1 MKNVLILFVCFII
14 SLGIV
19 KYENKSDVNKAYDE
33 SIYVFKYVDENSQ
46 EVNNPETDDL
56 DIKGGIVV
64 LFYSALFS
72 QLLVIKSKMC
82 NRYLIYNF

>member
-33 SIYVFKYVDENSQ
+33 NIYVFKYVDENSQ

-72 QLLVIKSKMC
+72 QLLFIKSKMC

>member
-1 MKNVLILFVCFII
+1 MKYFVILFMCFFI
-14 SLGIV
+14 SMGIV
-19 KYENKSDVNKAYDE
+19 KYENKSDVNKAYND
-33 SIYVFKYVDENSQ
+33 SLYVFKYVDENSQ

-72 QLLVIKSKMC
+72 QLLVMKSKLC
-82 NRYLIYNF
+82 SRYLIYNF